1 MKKVFMATMILITT
15 SCAMHPYPPMP
26 AKRWYKQGTSNEEA
40 KISKAKC
47 IYDVGMNK
55 VAPTEKDTLIIS
67 CMQAKGFIWGV
78 SPDDKEKWERK
89 VEMLK
94 KQGYQLF

>member
-1 MKKVFMATMILITT
+1 MKKVLMTLMILMAT

-26 AKRWYKQGTSNEEA
+26 EEQWYKQGISQEEVRT
-40 KISKAKC
+40 SKAKC

-55 VAPTEKDTLIIS
+55 VAPTEKDILIIS

-94 KQGYQLF
+94 KQGYKLF